1 MAVEIMMDSKRD
13 WKRLTMDSKRDRKRL
28 GFRGKKLDA

>member
-1 MAVEIMMDSKRD
+1 MAVEITMDSKRD

-28 GFRGKKLDA
+28 GFRGKKVDA